1 MDGGLNYYSP
11 FCLKIIVVLQKTTF
25 KKINFITLF
34 LYYRNSIL
42 LKYILKL
49 ICILETNSRVGMCK
63 DYFNYTYSLSIC
75 MGVIIKG
82 MEVVKYIV

>member
-1 MDGGLNYYSP
+1 MH
-11 FCLKIIVVLQKTTF
+11 T
-25 KKINFITLF
+25 
-34 LYYRNSIL
+34 RN
-42 LKYILKL
+42 KFP
-49 ICILETNSRVGMCK
+49 CVGMCK